1 MALSTRVSL
10 LFLSLFCAIS
20 ICTAQESISEDN
32 YLLTRRYA
40 YELSMDKGHI
50 TGIMI
55 TKDEGNNI
63 VGTLVNEF
71 GVSALSFV
79 YDKKKNKMK
88 LQDVMSMLNKWYIK
102 RTLKND
108 LTYCIQILFDLP
120 HKNNT
125 GYDVSSSL
133 SELSVANNK
142 RKLIY
147 NFKPLSLEIE
157 NDSEQQPI

>member
-10 LFLSLFCAIS
+10 LFLSFFCAILT
-20 ICTAQESISEDN
+20 CAQERVSEDDN
-32 YLLTRRYA
+32 LPTKRYA
-40 YELSMDKGHI
+40 YELSMERRHI
-50 TGIMI
+50 IGIMI

-120 HKNNT
+120 HKKKK
-125 GYDVSSSL
+125 GYEVTSSIL
-133 SELSVANNK
+133 ELSIVNNK
-142 RKLIY
+142 RKLTY

-157 NDSEQQPI
+157 NGPE